1 MQVNIWHTYVTLM
14 AMVAHTSNDRT
25 TASVGQS
32 DWDFIGNKWLASV
45 GDDIVVL
52 DTDAKLWWF
61 KWSIIPTEGWE
72 PKSSGMLLEGVKDF
86 VFDEHGFM
94 ILKNDGSLHQKA
106 DINSQPVKINHFI
119 ATDCTSMKMIDKDK
133 VAIAQYT
140 SKIVRLSILSLTGG
154 QSKTLQ
160 CDITEQSK
168 GNHI

>member
-1 MQVNIWHTYVTLM
+1 M
-14 AMVAHTSNDRT
+14 AVITQTSNDRT

-61 KWSIIPTEGWE
+61 KWSIITTGEE
-72 PKSSGMLLEGVKDF
+72 DCENSSGMLLEGVKDF

-160 CDITEQSK
+160 CDITDQSK